1 MHFQGRYIFQS
12 LFPYR
17 IRKGDASKKARTAS
31 AKILDNYVRSQ
42 AVASQLKQQTHA
54 VNKILAK
61 GQGGLHEVLASRAQK
76 RDKDLFE
83 LPPLPDPEIL
93 EDLESDNEDDDYKED
108 LLSQMNLTIHNLDV
122 SSQSFKALPKEMQY
136 EVLSELNERRKQ
148 SSWGKMHEMPQSGSS
163 FSGFQMQRL
172 INRSNVYKKRD
183 QLGKEIG
190 EENACQLEPNLF
202 VGDVQGLK
210 KAKAEA
216 KKIQSSSSG
225 QHFVYLKGLKDT
237 GKSKEAASGST
248 SNIQNANSSSSKQA
262 EEFDDGDVEILE
274 PTIVKL
280 SNRSGG
286 ILPIKQETIS
296 EESDDDGVDIYQEEI
311 LKVIR
316 SEAKLKGQVASQ
328 SGLSSK
334 QEEISESSSEED
346 DTFEE
351 VISGEEPRQTQSCIS
366 IEIMPDLRV
375 SKEDDLFADIFVE
388 EKVSNMMSPLQP
400 SKSLIQEHNS
410 EEAPMTSSSTR
421 VMAEE
426 MKQSDHS
433 YLKIVSKY
441 VEQPE
446 EKKEDVAIPKDVKDD
461 KLFDELDKDTD
472 KLISEMKMNAREER
486 LMKIKD
492 LDQLQAEESKMKN
505 SKEIRKKITPLDSNL
520 LDDLGVKQIDQEEY
534 THQVEKDLDGDR
546 IYGDAVA
553 GFSRSK
559 KDAAVVFESEIS
571 NVEGPNIFDQN
582 LMAKLDNEEAEEFSR
597 DELIELQNKLA
608 EEQEGL
614 IAERGQL
621 DRLAASI
628 TDQMYAECQDLLQLF
643 GIPWI
648 VAPSEAEAQCAFLD
662 MNGMTHGTITDDSDV
677 WAFGGQ
683 RIFKHFFNQ
692 DKVII

>member
-1 MHFQGRYIFQS
+1 M
-12 LFPYR
+12 
-17 IRKGDASKKARTAS
+17 AS

-54 VNKILAK
+54 VNKILAR
-61 GQGGLHEVLASRAQK
+61 GQDGLHEVLTSRTQQ

-93 EDLESDNEDDDYKED
+93 EDLESDNEDDDDYKED

-172 INRSNVYKKRD
+172 VNRSNVYKKRN

-237 GKSKEAASGST
+237 GGDKSKAASGSN
-248 SNIQNANSSSSKQA
+248 SIQNAASSSN
-262 EEFDDGDVEILE
+262 DDDVDILE

-286 ILPIKQETIS
+286 IMPIKQETIS
-296 EESDDDGVDIYQEEI
+296 EESDDDDIYQDEI
-311 LKVIR
+311 LKVIK
-316 SEAKLKGQVASQ
+316 SEANLKDGLVVAQ
-328 SGLSSK
+328 PGPSSK
-334 QEEISESSSEED
+334 QDDISESSSED
-346 DTFEE
+346 DSFEE
-351 VISGEEPRQTQSCIS
+351 VNCEEPKQTCLS
-366 IEIMPDLRV
+366 IEIIPDQTV
-375 SKEDDLFADIFVE
+375 PKEDDLFADIFVE
-388 EKVSNMMSPLQP
+388 EKHPKSTPLS
-400 SKSLIQEHNS
+400 SKSLTQTHYYS
-410 EEAPMTSSSTR
+410 KEEPVTSTR
-421 VMAEE
+421 VMAEK

-446 EKKEDVAIPKDVKDD
+446 EEVVGIAKDVFKDD
-461 KLFDELDKDTD
+461 ELFDELDKDTD

-492 LDQLQAEESKMKN
+492 LDQLQTEESKTKN
-505 SKEIRKKITPLDSNL
+505 CKEMRQKILPKDSKL
-520 LDDLGVKQIDQEEY
+520 LDHLGVKQLDQEEY
-534 THQVEKDLDGDR
+534 TNELEKDLDGCIKGGDR

-559 KDAAVVFESEIS
+559 KDAASVFESDS
-571 NVEGPNIFDQN
+571 NNVEEPIIFDKD

-677 WAFGGQ
+677 SKKK
-683 RIFKHFFNQ
+683 RVIFR
-692 DKVII
+692 